1 MGWTVALTKVVSINC
16 DLMSLLLMKEVVK
29 NYSID
34 LARLEVEIDFCKSS
48 RYSIET
54 FKGITW

>member
-34 LARLEVEIDFCKSS
+34 LARLKVEIDFCKAAT
-48 RYSIET
+48 IA
-54 FKGITW
+54 